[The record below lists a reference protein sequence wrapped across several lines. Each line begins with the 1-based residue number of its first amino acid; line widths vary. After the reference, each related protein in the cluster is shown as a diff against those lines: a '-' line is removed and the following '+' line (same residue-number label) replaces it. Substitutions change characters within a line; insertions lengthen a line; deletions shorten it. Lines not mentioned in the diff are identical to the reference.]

1 MPASVVRATIG
12 AMPVSD
18 DEIRDAIGRLLDS
31 RQPQATI
38 CPSEAARA
46 LAPQAWRPL
55 MDQVRGVAVAM
66 AQEGALEIRQGG
78 RAVAADKPLRGP
90 IRLARTPAA
99 ADAYPTTP
107 DGRYFVVRGRLWR
120 KANPDLPADVREALV
135 GQLMQARRALR
146 GSRPEAERRQAREQ
160 VDRAKRA
167 LGERGPVWWT
177 DGAPDCNRKLA
188 KNTPYRD
195 WFAGLPEAS
204 SSSTSERKASG

>member
-1 MPASVVRATIG
+1 VPASVVRATIG

>member
-1 MPASVVRATIG
+1 MRATIG